1 MKYSAALACL
11 FSFLFVACGS
21 DLKPATAEFTS
32 VARGYVEAWCRG
44 DGSVER
50 EQFRTAELPELFRK
64 WSQTMHTLPTS
75 SPVEH
80 FKATNI
86 SYSGGGAITEF
97 REYGFNLKHEDG
109 FSATGEQIHCIV
121 ISFQVRLADGSQHR
135 GQVAIRPDVPFV
147 KGENHQVKRS
157 DRWRAMPL
165 RP

>member
-1 MKYSAALACL
+1 MRFSTALACL
-11 FSFLFVACGS
+11 FSFLFVACSS
-21 DLKPATAEFTS
+21 DLESAQDEFGG

-50 EQFRTAELPELFRK
+50 EQFQTEELPELFRK
-64 WSQTMHTLPTS
+64 WSQTIHTLPVG

-80 FKATNI
+80 FEVEGL
-86 SYSGGGAITEF
+86 SVSGPGKKPELL
-97 REYGFNLKHEDG
+97 EYGFDLKEEAG
-109 FSATGEQIHCIV
+109 FGFISEQVHCIAIV
-121 ISFQVRLADGSQHR
+121 FQVRLADGSQHR

-147 KGENHQVKRS
+147 KGQHHQVKRS

>member
-1 MKYSAALACL
+1 MRFSAALACL
-11 FSFLFVACGS
+11 LSFLFVACS
-21 DLKPATAEFTS
+21 PDLESAQDEFGD

-50 EQFRTAELPELFRK
+50 EQFQTEELPELFRK
-64 WSQTMHTLPTS
+64 WSQTIHTLPVG

-80 FKATNI
+80 FEVKGL
-86 SYSGGGAITEF
+86 SVSGPGKKPELL
-97 REYGFNLKHEDG
+97 EYGFDLKEEAG
-109 FSATGEQIHCIV
+109 FGFISEQVHCIAIV
-121 ISFQVRLADGSQHR
+121 FHVRLADGSQHR

-147 KGENHQVKRS
+147 KGQHHQVKRS